1 MAIKTSI
8 SLLLMLLLS
17 FCKAQDE
24 NDHGADNDTSVDMSD
39 TEDITG
45 TILRMNNGSSDFM
58 LEGDVLIPRTRNAMK
73 CFTKPYTCLWPKSAN
88 GNAVVPFL
96 LSEKYDDSEKKE
108 ILAALQVI
116 EWKTCIRFVP
126 RIRQRAYLS
135 FEPRYGCASLLGHV
149 GDKQVVS
156 LQRYGCIKHGII
168 QHEVL
173 HALGFYHEHTRSD
186 RDEYV
191 QINWENIN
199 EYFVNNFRMMDTN
212 NLNTPYDYTS
222 VMHYGRTAFG
232 IKRAETIVPIPDTSV
247 AIGQRGSM
255 SDIDVL
261 RINRLYRC
269 WKYMGRG

>member
-1 MAIKTSI
+1 MDINTSI
-8 SLLLMLLLS
+8 SLLLLLLLS
-17 FCKAQDE
+17 FCKAHDE

-39 TEDITG
+39 TEDITA
-45 TILRMNNGSSDFM
+45 TILRMNNGSTDFM

-73 CFTKPYTCLWPKSAN
+73 CFAKSYTCLWPKSAN
-88 GNAVVPFL
+88 GKVVVPFL
-96 LSEKYDDSEKKE
+96 LSKKYDDSEKTE
-108 ILAALQVI
+108 ILAALQDI
-116 EWKTCIRFVP
+116 ERKTCIRFVP
-126 RIRQRAYLS
+126 RFRQTAHLS
-135 FEPRYGCASLLGHV
+135 LEPRYGCASMLGRV

-156 LQRYGCIKHGII
+156 LQRYGCIKRGII

-191 QINWENIN
+191 KINWDNIN
-199 EYFVNNFRMMDTN
+199 QYFVNNFQKMDTN

-232 IKRAETIVPIPDTSV
+232 IKRAETIVPIPDASA

-255 SDIDVL
+255 SRIDVQ
-261 RINRLYRC
+261 RINRLYKC
-269 WKYMGRG
+269 WSYLGRG